1 MPRRLRVHLPGGFYH
16 ATLRGNH
23 QQPLFSVDSDRRL
36 LDAIVAKSLEKC
48 GARLHAYCWMT
59 NHLHFLMQV
68 GDEPLG
74 SVMRE
79 IASNYARAF
88 QQSLDTTG
96 HLFERRYHATLVDAD
111 TYLLELVRY
120 IHLNP
125 VTAGIVQRAAEYP
138 WSSHHAYAGRIGP
151 KWLTTEFILEMFA
164 PERVVAHASYRKF
177 VALAQPDNAFDET
190 SLGQKGIV
198 GNADFVARVAA
209 STINGATAIARK
221 PTEALSDLLAE
232 ACLRFDATEQALL
245 SEARDAH
252 LVKARAWFARK
263 ATEERVASLSA
274 VARFLKRDRAT
285 LRYAMRQHGAEPG
298 QLNEKPL
305 KSVI

>member
-23 QQPLFSVDSDRRL
+23 QQPLFRVDSDRRL

-48 GARLHAYCWMT
+48 SARLHAYCWMT

-68 GDEPLG
+68 GDQPLG
-74 SVMRE
+74 NVMRE

-88 QQSLDTTG
+88 QQNLDTTG

-111 TYLLELVRY
+111 AYLLELVRY

-125 VTAGIVQRAAEYP
+125 VRAGIAQRAAEYP
-138 WSSHHAYAGRIGP
+138 WSSHHAYGGRLGP
-151 KWLTTEFILEMFA
+151 KWLTTDFILAMFSHDRIA
-164 PERVVAHASYRKF
+164 AHAAYRKF
-177 VALAQPDNAFDET
+177 LALAQPDNGFDEA

-198 GNADFVARVAA
+198 GDADFVARVAA
-209 STINGATAIARK
+209 STSNCAAVNTRK

-232 ACLRFDATEQALL
+232 ACLRFDATEQDLL
-245 SEARDAH
+245 SDARDAH
-252 LVKARAWFARK
+252 LVKARGWLARE
-263 ATEERVASLSA
+263 ATDGRVASLSA

-285 LRYAMRQHGAEPG
+285 LRYAMRQYGPG
-298 QLNEKPL
+298 PVNSIKTP
-305 KSVI
+305 